1 METVGHGFSVGPPR
15 GGIVLAGLH
24 LGRSLEGLGAL
35 IQIPVYLAALVFS
48 PTHHAGP
55 GEHGVMDGIR
65 LDVATTAHEVDLD
78 HNQVVYVVQVLTNAL
93 FRESRIATAEDE
105 VPRGTNADLAGY
117 MARQDEL
124 AIIPP
129 S

>member
-1 METVGHGFSVGPPR
+1 M
-15 GGIVLAGLH
+15 
-24 LGRSLEGLGAL
+24 
-35 IQIPVYLAALVFS
+35 YLR

-65 LDVATTAHEVDLD
+65 LDVAATAHEVDLD
-78 HNQVVYVVQVLTNAL
+78 HYQVVYVVQVLTNAL
-93 FRESRIATAEDE
+93 FCESRIATAEDE

-129 S
+129 YIDLFAVSAMSHILQSPEAIIKVEATHSPACV